1 MSYDREDRPPREEN
15 KKRLYV
21 GQLPFD
27 LEDEFFD
34 EFFKDICPRLEDR
47 KMLHGFG
54 FVTFET
60 EEQAEEAIAKFNG
73 TEYQGRT
80 LVCELP
86 KPRRPRRDFGGDRRG
101 GFRGG
106 DRRGGFG
113 GDRRGGFRGGDRGG
127 YGDDRRGGYGGDRRG
142 GYGGDRDMSTIE
154 CYKCHETGHMA
165 RNCPNVQDDDRR
177 GGYGGDRRG
186 GDRRGGYGGDR
197 RGGFRGGDR
206 GGRGGYRR
214 YSPYEGED
222 RRGGD
227 RDEVHVYRPSD
238 DAAAP
243 ADE

>member
-142 GYGGDRDMSTIE
+142 G
-154 CYKCHETGHMA
+154 
-165 RNCPNVQDDDRR
+165 
-177 GGYGGDRRG
+177 
-186 GDRRGGYGGDR
+186 DRRGGYGGDR